1 MRKLIRY
8 FIENTI
14 YANAIIIIT
23 AIAGILSLS
32 IMPKSFF
39 PEMSPNKVYVNVSYP
54 GASPEEIE
62 EGRVR
67 QFVLF
72 FDDSFSSHH
81 RVTWISNTHRST
93 YYH

>member
-1 MRKLIRY
+1 MSLLD
-8 FIENTI
+8 N
-14 YANAIIIIT
+14 NVVLQST
-23 AIAGILSLS
+23 A
-32 IMPKSFF
+32 
-39 PEMSPNKVYVNVSYP
+39 
-54 GASPEEIE
+54 PEEIE